1 MKSPLFLNPVIP
13 NPYRPIRKS
22 QTKAKQ
28 DPAGSPTPLEFHRD
42 SNGRPA
48 EIGEIPPDDVYPPS
62 LPSSPS
68 FYPTITSPSNPVIS
82 PSLQPYRLSLTH
94 LLLVRTNMYTSPV
107 STWLLTNTLLRGRRT
122 NRIKQGDL
130 MKIRRNQRDED
141 RDTVWVCKLWPGR

>member
-1 MKSPLFLNPVIP
+1 MQSPKSRNTESIP
-13 NPYRPIRKS
+13 SVYEISYKSKTRSRWLPPPSNFTGILMGGRLRLLKSLLMMFILLHPYRP
-22 QTKAKQ
+22 
-28 DPAGSPTPLEFHRD
+28 H
-42 SNGRPA
+42 
-48 EIGEIPPDDVYPPS
+48 PPS
-62 LPSSPS
+62 T
-68 FYPTITSPSNPVIS
+68 PTITSPSNPVIS

-94 LLLVRTNMYTSPV
+94 LLLVRTKMYTSPV

>member
-1 MKSPLFLNPVIP
+1 MKSPLFLNPAYRIHTVRLGNLIQKQNKIP
-13 NPYRPIRKS
+13 L
-22 QTKAKQ
+22 A
-28 DPAGSPTPLEFHRD
+28 PTPLEFHRD
-42 SNGRPA
+42 SNGRLA
-48 EIGEIPPDDVYPPS
+48 ETGEIPPDDVYPPTS

-68 FYPTITSPSNPVIS
+68 VYPNDHFLMDPAIS
-82 PSLQPYRLSLTH
+82 PSLQPYHLSLTH
-94 LLLVRTNMYTSPV
+94 PLLVRTNMYTSPV